1 MLENTIDGGVILRF
15 GLKCLGIF
23 ALIFLAA
30 VFTPKMAEYID
41 KWKSA
46 HSRNASVEHPR
57 TKENYTV
64 RSIYE
69 LPPEPEEK
77 SPEHAK
83 KKASV
88 RKKTNKNN

>member
-1 MLENTIDGGVILRF
+1 MEHAVDISLILRF

-30 VFTPKMAEYID
+30 VFTPKMAASID
-41 KWKSA
+41 KWKA
-46 HSRNASVEHPR
+46 KHSQNASVKNAG
-57 TKENYTV
+57 TKENYAV

-77 SPEHAK
+77 EPEPAK
-83 KKASV
+83 KKAVV
-88 RKKTNKNN
+88 RKKSDRIQ